1 MILYTIMPEHLIFPT
16 DETQFDKRRMV
27 TYNGVSM
34 MVEQGEYNQYV
45 VVQVI
50 SSDPQHFLEYE
61 PGQKV
66 WLNY

>member
-1 MILYTIMPEHLIFPT
+1 MILYTIIPEHLIYPA
-16 DETQFDKRRMV
+16 DETQFHKQKMV

-34 MVEQGEYNQYV
+34 LVETRETNQCAIV
-45 VVQVI
+45 RVL
-50 SSDPQHFLEYE
+50 SSDPQHYLEYH